1 MNWHTLASTL
11 VGALITFSAILFTQA
26 LDLRK
31 QTRARKKLIHALL
44 QGLQDEIAG
53 LLELASS
60 GAARPIDAVPEG
72 KPYEGMFTANQD
84 YFTVYHTN
92 TGLVMQMDDA
102 DLRRRV
108 IQTYM
113 RAKVLLD
120 TICMNR
126 LYLERYHYL
135 QSTFLKTKD
144 PSVQV
149 EAEEYRR
156 TLIDTAVQL
165 KRVDA
170 DFRSSSSDLLSKLS
184 AGIKRAETLMKASAR
199 NTAVISASRNTR
211 GSEAPMSTGFAFL
224 AETNRGVRLP
234 TVSWQQLMPF
244 NGEGLHL
251 SQTSPSGGRP
261 PLVDLA
267 TVFRSSE
274 ATLACASPRQCGSRT
289 LNG

>member
-1 MNWHTLASTL
+1 MNWHTLFSTL

-26 LDLRK
+26 LDFRK
-31 QTRARKKLIHALL
+31 QTRAREKLIHALL

-53 LLELASS
+53 LLELAST

-72 KPYEGMFTANQD
+72 KTYEGMFTANQD
-84 YFTVYHTN
+84 YFTVYHAN
-92 TGLVMQMDDA
+92 AGLVMQMDDA

-144 PSVQV
+144 PSVQA

-184 AGIKRAETLMKASAR
+184 AGIKRAETLMAADAR
-199 NTAVISASRNTR
+199 NTAVISASRNTLS
-211 GSEAPMSTGFAFL
+211 SEVPTSTGFAFF

-234 TVSWQQLMPF
+234 AVNRQQSKPF
-244 NGEGLHL
+244 NCECLHS
-251 SQTSPSGGRP
+251 SQTSPSGRRL
-261 PLVDLA
+261 PLVEWA
-267 TVFRSSE
+267 TVFRSGG
-274 ATLACASPRQCGSRT
+274 ATLACASPRQRGFRT